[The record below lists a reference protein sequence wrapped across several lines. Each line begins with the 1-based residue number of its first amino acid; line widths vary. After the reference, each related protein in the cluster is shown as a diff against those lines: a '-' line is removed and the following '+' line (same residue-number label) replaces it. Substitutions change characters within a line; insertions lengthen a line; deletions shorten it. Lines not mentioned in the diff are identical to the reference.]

1 MRLILFGTHIY
12 QFCNKK
18 YVMHITKTNV
28 FELEIETSR
37 QKLTTS
43 LLNFRGASS
52 SLELVTNELARCG
65 YFIQQHMWKNSELN
79 GFLRKPFYIRDRK
92 SVV

>member
-37 QKLTTS
+37 QKLTTPLLEGHTRS
-43 LLNFRGASS
+43 L
-52 SLELVTNELARCG
+52 
-65 YFIQQHMWKNSELN
+65 
-79 GFLRKPFYIRDRK
+79 
-92 SVV
+92 